1 MHKTTTERWIHEQ
14 CLGNCPQG
22 SFVVWILVLTGRP
35 YEKVTESFGFH
46 ENPYLWG
53 IKGILS
59 KERYIST
66 TVELGAFWI
75 LVPDLYP
82 YTVNVHLFKWGSI
95 CLCKNVVL
103 GHQNWW
109 FLHVYCTREV
119 HPKINV
125 CLCKIRKDV
134 MTALWFWPRSFFPAP
149 DLFCLKW
156 LKWFFR
162 NLLGNYWILT
172 NLPVTNL
179 HLKSNKSK
187 GIWGASNLP
196 NKMRIS
202 MSSIA
207 WCAPIEISSV
217 WTLATSSCE

>member
-1 MHKTTTERWIHEQ
+1 MNSAWKSSWRIIC
-14 CLGNCPQG
+14 CLNL
-22 SFVVWILVLTGRP
+22 SFNGETLWEGHWELRLPWESILVGNQRD
-35 YEKVTESFGFH
+35 SFQRTVH
-46 ENPYLWG
+46 
-53 IKGILS
+53 
-59 KERYIST
+59 ST
-66 TVELGAFWI
+66 TVQLGAFWI

-109 FLHVYCTREV
+109 CLHVYCTREV

-125 CLCKIRKDV
+125 CLYKIRKDV

-162 NLLGNYWILT
+162 KLLGNYWILT
-172 NLPVTNL
+172 DLPVTNL
-179 HLKSNKSK
+179 HL
-187 GIWGASNLP
+187 
-196 NKMRIS
+196 
-202 MSSIA
+202 
-207 WCAPIEISSV
+207 EIK
-217 WTLATSSCE
+217 